1 MMWTYQPDV
10 VSAPGETLLETL
22 EAIGMSQAEL
32 AGRTGRPR
40 KTINEIVKGKAAI
53 TPETALQFEKV
64 LGVPARFWNNR
75 EAAYRDYLARQDE
88 RERLQKET
96 GNLDRVPI
104 DALERRNWVARGR
117 DRVERLRN

>member
-1 MMWTYQPDV
+1 MTEQIRNQYVPDT
-10 VSAPGETLLETL
+10 VSAPGETLEEVLESR
-22 EAIGMSQAEL
+22 GMSQAEF
-32 AGRTGRPR
+32 AERTGRPK

-88 RERLQKET
+88 REHLQKDVAK
-96 GNLDRVPI
+96 LDRAPI
-104 DALERRNWVARGR
+104 EALERCNWI
-117 DRVERLRN
+117 